1 MGMSKIAKAID
12 AVLTGE
18 RRATAP
24 KFRYADVEMKFST
37 AVIPHISNGVSL
49 GFKMRKE
56 AWLDEH
62 EWDSVELR
70 SEALRNMKRAMIEEI
85 FGEFRPIILELR
97 ASVYDNDLT
106 RMRTL
111 LAELENQMFTDGI

>member
-1 MGMSKIAKAID
+1 
-12 AVLTGE
+12 
-18 RRATAP
+18 
-24 KFRYADVEMKFST
+24 
-37 AVIPHISNGVSL
+37 
-49 GFKMRKE
+49 MRKE

-111 LAELENQMFTDGI
+111 LAELENQMFTDGL